1 MEAEL
6 RLTVLIPA
14 SLAHED
20 AVKKSLVL
28 HQDLSPGNMI
38 IVDGRGMLIDWD
50 LSKRMSSEEPCGPR
64 RPMRTVRRS
73 PLRPFMGHL
82 SIPPSDNSTAGHLAI
97 HVGCARIL

>member
-6 RLTVLIPA
+6 RLTILIPA

-28 HQDLSPGNMI
+28 HRDLSPGNVI

-50 LSKRMSSEEPCGPR
+50 HSKRMSGEEPSGPR
-64 RPMRTVRRS
+64 RPMRTVCRS
-73 PLRPFMGHL
+73 PLCPFM
-82 SIPPSDNSTAGHLAI
+82 
-97 HVGCARIL
+97 CY